1 MVEKIVKE
9 KGLNNC
15 KERAC
20 CKKQKSGKEQL
31 PSGEHSECMAFKDNE
46 NRYPQRKKQH
56 NKFIL
61 MNHFMS
67 SETRF
72 LVKDAI
78 VLHLL
83 ML

>member
-15 KERAC
+15 KRESLL
-20 CKKQKSGKEQL
+20 QKTEKRQEQL